1 MLPKLFIILMLAG
14 AVAALASAALAM
26 LRPNGDNR
34 QMARALTWR
43 IALSVTLFVILLGG
57 FASGVLTPRATLT
70 AAPVTQIQ

>member
-26 LRPNGDNR
+26 LRPNGDHR

-43 IALSVTLFVILLGG
+43 ITLSVALFAILLGG
-57 FASGVLTPRATLT
+57 FAAGVLTPRSTLPV
-70 AAPVTQIQ
+70 APVAHNQ

>member
-26 LRPNGDNR
+26 LRPNGDSH